1 MNDTS
6 ISFIHSCPLVLGY
19 TVTGGLESLRLS
31 SNVREKDHGVF
42 QL

>member
-6 ISFIHSCPLVLGY
+6 TNFIHLVLRY

-31 SNVREKDHGVF
+31 SDVREIDRGVF
-42 QL
+42 Q

>member
-1 MNDTS
+1 MNDFVTVPWS
-6 ISFIHSCPLVLGY
+6 SG

-31 SNVREKDHGVF
+31 SDVRKKDCVIDM